1 VSTADQPLRADV
13 IVVGGGLAGLVATA
27 ELTDAGKRVL
37 LLDQEPEVSLGGQ
50 AFWSLGGLFLVD
62 SPEQRRARISDSF
75 ELAWADWLGSAGFD
89 RPEDEWPRRFARAYV
104 EFAATEKREW
114 LHGMGVRLMPSP
126 GWAERG
132 SGDATLH
139 GNSVPRFHLT
149 WGTGPGVVAPFERRV
164 RAAQER
170 GLVQFA
176 FRHRVDDLIVEGGQ
190 LAGVSGSVLEPS
202 SISRGQDSSRELVG
216 DFTARAGAVLISSG
230 GIGHNFEMVRENWPA
245 RLGPP
250 PKNMISGVPAHV
262 DGRMLGIA
270 ARAGA
275 GWIGRDRM
283 WHYVEGIRNWNPIW
297 SRHGIRILPAPSSM
311 WFDALGQRLPAPLY
325 PGFDTLG
332 TLAYIG
338 NSGYD
343 YTWFILN
350 RRIISREFALSGSEQ
365 NPDITGRSVPDTLRQ
380 RVLPNVPDPIQKFM
394 DHGPDF
400 VVERDLR
407 DLVAGMNR
415 LTDEPLLDFEKI
427 ESQIV
432 ARDRQVANPYCKDF
446 QVMAIRAAR
455 RYLPDRISRVAPP
468 HRILD
473 PDAGPLIGV
482 KLNILTR
489 KTLGGLHT
497 DLDAGVLTADGESFP
512 GLYAAGEVAGFG
524 GGGMHGYNALEGTFL
539 GGCLFSGRTA
549 GRAIARRL

>member
-1 VSTADQPLRADV
+1 MEGTVQLSADA

-27 ELTDAGKRVL
+27 ELADAGKKVL
-37 LLDQEPEVSLGGQ
+37 LLDQEPEASLGGQ

-75 ELAWADWLGSAGFD
+75 ELAWADWLGSAAFD
-89 RPEDEWPRRFARAYV
+89 RPEDEWPRRVAEAYV
-104 EFAATEKREW
+104 NFAATEKRDW
-114 LHGMGVRLMPSP
+114 LYGMGLRVMPSP

-132 SGDATLH
+132 GGDARGH

-164 RAAQER
+164 REAVDR
-170 GLVQFA
+170 GLVTFA
-176 FRHRVDDLIVEGGQ
+176 FRHRVDSLEVEGGSVT
-190 LAGVSGSVLEPS
+190 GVSGSVLEPS
-202 SISRGQDSSRELVG
+202 SVARGEDSSRVVVG
-216 DFTARAGAVLISSG
+216 SFEARAPVVIVTSG
-230 GIGHNFEMVRENWPA
+230 GIGHNFDLVRENWPE

-250 PKNMISGVPAHV
+250 PKNLISGVPAHV

-270 ARAGA
+270 EAAGA

-297 SRHGIRILPAPSSM
+297 SHHGIRILPAPSSM
-311 WFDALGQRLPAPLY
+311 WFDARGRRLPPPLF
-325 PGFDTLG
+325 PGFDTLA
-332 TLAYIG
+332 TLAHIG
-338 NSGYD
+338 TTGYD
-343 YTWFILN
+343 YTWFVLN
-350 RRIISREFALSGSEQ
+350 RRIIEREFALSGSEQ
-365 NPDITGRSVPDTLRQ
+365 NPDITGKSVTDTVKQ
-380 RVLPNVPDPIQKFM
+380 RVLPGVPEPIQKFM

-400 VVERDLR
+400 VVERSLR

-415 LTDEPLLDFEKI
+415 LTDEPLLDFEEI
-427 ESQIV
+427 ERVIV
-432 ARDRQVANPYCKDF
+432 ARDLQVRNAYGKDF
-446 QVMAIRAAR
+446 QVMAIRGAR
-455 RYLPDRISRVAPP
+455 RYLPDRLSRVAAP
-468 HRILD
+468 HPILD

-497 DLDAGVLTADGESFP
+497 NLDAAVLRPDGTVFD

-549 GRAIARRL
+549 GRAVASRL